1 MGGIHKITSSLF
13 IQSGSVAHF
22 KNGINITG
30 SLSSSTISS
39 PNFIGLET
47 SNEVDIPLNVGRD
60 MEDGTYQEW
69 ITPPN
74 IPIRITASGDFDGFC
89 FIENQTLT
97 ATGPTSTWRTVNKG
111 NSNGLSP
118 KSFYQREN
126 GYDTPGVYEYLIIAN
141 NSSSL
146 KTVVKGTTVTVLNA
160 LT

>member
-1 MGGIHKITSSLF
+1 M
-13 IQSGSVAHF
+13 V
-22 KNGINITG
+22 
-30 SLSSSTISS
+30 
-39 PNFIGLET
+39 
-47 SNEVDIPLNVGRD
+47 
-60 MEDGTYQEW
+60 
-69 ITPPN
+69 
-74 IPIRITASGDFDGFC
+74 FDGFC

-97 ATGPTSTWRTVNKG
+97 VTGPTSTWRTVNKG